1 MKKGKGTTGIC
12 QMIMT
17 KINED
22 CQNRHLSKLVKSENL
37 SLRNIN
43 KAVANDSIYNL
54 GENLQGKEKDNN
66 RNEQTVKQTY

>member
-1 MKKGKGTTGIC
+1 
-12 QMIMT
+12 MIMT